1 MTYPTDQ
8 WPTQPI
14 VWRTE
19 LPRCVGACQQG
30 RIPCPHPLAC
40 SCTTLSA
47 EEFDDASAELTT
59 DRMPLRQPGELPDI
73 TGRLTDDIEALD
85 QGETSLLILLLV
97 VACTAWLA
105 VAAHLIAIWRTLP

>member
-8 WPTQPI
+8 WPTQPV
-14 VWRTE
+14 VWRNE

-47 EEFDDASAELTT
+47 DEFDDTAAELTT
-59 DRMPLRQPGELPDI
+59 DRELPDI
-73 TGRLTDDIEALD
+73 TGRLTAEMESLDYGEAL
-85 QGETSLLILLLV
+85 LVLVLLV
-97 VACTAWLA
+97 VCVTAGAA
-105 VAAHLIAIWRTLP
+105 VAAHLIALA